1 MTTYQVVILSGD
13 GFQLVEVEANR
24 VDETDGYLSFYDEKN
39 YEVST
44 FRNYDWYGR
53 ADSTEIVPQ

>member
-39 YEVST
+39 YVVST